1 MYSVFL
7 SYRVASDAPLARLIF
22 DELNHTMTP
31 GGHRVTVY
39 WDAHRLVKGERWE
52 EGFMQ
57 VAASTC
63 ARRAPRRDRTE
74 SRGLW
79 AGRRR
84 RLGEGCALTV
94 PRRLRSCP
102 LNTHEIWAV
111 GAYMPR
117 DSGMLRRRQGL
128 LNSLC
133 VFPILSY
140 GATAPLAALPEGQ
153 LPALLAQG
161 WEQRPMGRDRL
172 NGLDSDAEDNVL
184 KEWMIAAALLERAD
198 AVASGRAARAD
209 GEDGVLQ
216 AAYPI
221 MVGRPHPPG
230 HADYPQMSSFFPLQA
245 FPPPPSHPPARRR
258 QWRSL
263 WCAAPTHGALPRAQ
277 LLAPRTHARRGDEM
291 DLSSGEADFSH

>member
-1 MYSVFL
+1 
-7 SYRVASDAPLARLIF
+7 
-22 DELNHTMTP
+22 
-31 GGHRVTVY
+31 
-39 WDAHRLVKGERWE
+39 
-52 EGFMQ
+52 
-57 VAASTC
+57 
-63 ARRAPRRDRTE
+63 
-74 SRGLW
+74 
-79 AGRRR
+79 
-84 RLGEGCALTV
+84 
-94 PRRLRSCP
+94 
-102 LNTHEIWAV
+102 
-111 GAYMPR
+111 MPR

-140 GATAPLAALPEGQ
+140 GATAPLAALPEGR

-161 WEQRPMGRDRL
+161 WEQRPLGRDRL
-172 NGLDSDAEDNVL
+172 NGLASDAEDNVL

-245 FPPPPSHPPARRR
+245 IPPPPSHPPARRR

>member
-1 MYSVFL
+1 M
-7 SYRVASDAPLARLIF
+7 
-22 DELNHTMTP
+22 
-31 GGHRVTVY
+31 
-39 WDAHRLVKGERWE
+39 
-52 EGFMQ
+52 
-57 VAASTC
+57 
-63 ARRAPRRDRTE
+63 
-74 SRGLW
+74 
-79 AGRRR
+79 AGRR
-84 RLGEGCALTV
+84 A
-94 PRRLRSCP
+94 
-102 LNTHEIWAV
+102 
-111 GAYMPR
+111 
-117 DSGMLRRRQGL
+117 RRRQGL

-230 HADYPQMSSFFPLQA
+230 HPDYPRMGSFFPLQA
-245 FPPPPSHPPARRR
+245 PPPPLPHTRTPPAVAIF
-258 QWRSL
+258 S
-263 WCAAPTHGALPRAQ
+263 
-277 LLAPRTHARRGDEM
+277 APRLPTAHCPALSSSSRRAHGGRGDEM
-291 DLSSGEADFSH
+291 VLSSDEAYLRHGGGTNPIGGLRERARVWARWPPSPPVSFPARA